1 MNLQNYRKYDI
12 FLKLP
17 DFFNIFKISWLHI
30 SGTNKD
36 KKLVVFYFA
45 PFDINYKFKKKEN
58 INKFSFFS
66 EKGGIKNQNL

>member
-1 MNLQNYRKYDI
+1 MTNEKKRKNNHPPSFITFRVMNLQNYRKYDI

-36 KKLVVFYFA
+36 KRLIVFLFC
-45 PFDINYKFKKKEN
+45 
-58 INKFSFFS
+58 SF
-66 EKGGIKNQNL
+66 